1 MSDAEFCVAYCVGE
15 GTMSE
20 TLRGHGQG
28 TSSLFCVLSL
38 LSMAK
43 SDGPAL
49 KVLLTSLIVCPF
61 LRESN
66 VMSVNKDNSIIYI
79 KI

>member
-1 MSDAEFCVAYCVGE
+1 MEPSGGG
-15 GTMSE
+15 GTC
-20 TLRGHGQG
+20 
-28 TSSLFCVLSL
+28 SLFCVLSL

-49 KVLLTSLIVCPF
+49 KVLVTSLIVCPF

>member
-38 LSMAK
+38 WSI
-43 SDGPAL
+43 SESVGPAL
-49 KVLLTSLIVCPF
+49 KVVVALLIVCPF
-61 LRESN
+61 FREFN
-66 VMSVNKDNSIIYI
+66 VMSVKQS
-79 KI
+79 KAKQR